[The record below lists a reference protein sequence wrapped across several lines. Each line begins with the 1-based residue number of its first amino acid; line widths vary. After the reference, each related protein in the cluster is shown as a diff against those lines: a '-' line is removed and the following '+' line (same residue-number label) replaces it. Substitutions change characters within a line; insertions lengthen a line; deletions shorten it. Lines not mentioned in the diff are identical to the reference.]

1 MNCQEIKKLLSDK
14 DNEVKSKKEKSIEY
28 FELIKE
34 DILDLLIKKHI
45 DSNFEYD
52 SYSIYDS
59 EFIEILLSK
68 VDVNLSKYDFKIWGM
83 CTTSMTINEN
93 FSSMYGLP
101 MNNFKNSKNNEYS
114 RELFLSEFDSNYLI
128 NLVVNFLKKKGFKQR
143 SGVNRFTDKRVYL
156 FSFKITRRQLQNLC
170 CENNKQDS
178 EKENQDLGIVLFGV
192 MIFCLL
198 AFLLMINL

>member
-1 MNCQEIKKLLSDK
+1 MNCQEVKKLLADK
-14 DNEVKSKKEKSIEY
+14 DNDVKSKKEKSIEY

-59 EFIEILLSK
+59 EFIEILLNK
-68 VDVNLSKYDFKIWGM
+68 VNINLSKYDFKIWGL
-83 CTTSMTINEN
+83 CTTSMTICEN
-93 FSSMYGLP
+93 FSSKYGLP
-101 MNNFKNSKNNEYS
+101 MWNSKS
-114 RELFLSEFDSNYLI
+114 RKDNKCSMDLFLSGFDSNYLI
-128 NLVVNFLKKKGFKQR
+128 NLIVNFLKKKGFKQR

-156 FSFKITRRQLQNLC
+156 FSFKITRQKLQSLC
-170 CENNKQDS
+170 CDHNEQDP

>member
-1 MNCQEIKKLLSDK
+1 MNCQEVKKLLADK

-59 EFIEILLSK
+59 EFIEILLNK
-68 VDVNLSKYDFKIWGM
+68 VDVNLSKYDFKIWGL
-83 CTTSMTINEN
+83 CTTSMTIHEDFLSMSS
-93 FSSMYGLP
+93 FSMKDF
-101 MNNFKNSKNNEYS
+101 NNSKNNERS
-114 RELFLSEFDSNYLI
+114 RELFLSGFDSNYLI
-128 NLVVNFLKKKGFKQR
+128 NLIVNFLKKKGFEQR
-143 SGVNRFTDKRVYL
+143 SGVNRFTDKKVYF
-156 FSFKITRRQLQNLC
+156 FSFKITRQKLQSLC
-170 CENNKQDS
+170 CDHSEQDP
-178 EKENQDLGIVLFGV
+178 EKENQDLGIVLFGIV
-192 MIFCLL
+192 IFCLL

>member
-1 MNCQEIKKLLSDK
+1 MNCQEVKKLLAEK

-59 EFIEILLSK
+59 EFIEILLNK
-68 VDVNLSKYDFKIWGM
+68 VDVNLSKYDFKIWGL
-83 CTTSMTINEN
+83 CTTSMTICEDFLSMSS
-93 FSSMYGLP
+93 FSMEEF
-101 MNNFKNSKNNEYS
+101 NNSKNNERS
-114 RELFLSEFDSNYLI
+114 RELFLSGFDSNYLI
-128 NLVVNFLKKKGFKQR
+128 NLIVNFLKKKGFKQR
-143 SGVNRFTDKRVYL
+143 SGVNRFTDKKVYF
-156 FSFKITRRQLQNLC
+156 FSFKITRQKLQSLC
-170 CENNKQDS
+170 CENDKQDS
-178 EKENQDLGIVLFGV
+178 EKESQDLGIVLFGV

>member
-1 MNCQEIKKLLSDK
+1 MNCQEIKKLLADK

-59 EFIEILLSK
+59 EFIEILLNK
-68 VDVNLSKYDFKIWGM
+68 VDINLSKHYFRIWGL
-83 CTTSMTINEN
+83 CTTSMTIHED
-93 FSSMYGLP
+93 FLSMSSLSVDD
-101 MNNFKNSKNNEYS
+101 FKNSKNNECS
-114 RELFLSEFDSNYLI
+114 GELFLSGFDSNYLI
-128 NLVVNFLKKKGFKQR
+128 NLVVNFLKKKGFEQR
-143 SGVNRFTDKRVYL
+143 SGVNRFTDKKVYF
-156 FSFKITRRQLQNLC
+156 FSFKITRQKLQSLC
-170 CENNKQDS
+170 CENDKQDS
-178 EKENQDLGIVLFGV
+178 EKESQDLGIVLFGV